1 MKANR
6 QFFRLFLSFILISL
20 LIFFCVCRYFRCQ
33 ILSLHRISFSRFF
46 IFMSFSMENRNL
58 ISPFQ
63 DKEPWFFLFENIAT
77 GKKNLCAH
85 LFDEDFFSSCSQK
98 KADRHTHRGIQTNL
112 IFNGKRGKNAKKK
125 SISSTNPFVFFPVG
139 IHYADFVSEFQI
151 EINQILQ

>member
-63 DKEPWFFLFENIAT
+63 DKEPCFFCLKILQPEKRISVHIYLM
-77 GKKNLCAH
+77 KI
-85 LFDEDFFSSCSQK
+85 FFPL
-98 KADRHTHRGIQTNL
+98 AV
-112 IFNGKRGKNAKKK
+112 KKK
-125 SISSTNPFVFFPVG
+125 QTDTHTEG
-139 IHYADFVSEFQI
+139 YKQT
-151 EINQILQ
+151 